1 MVPGRK
7 ILVLLA
13 ALLGWLM
20 PAMALAAPIE
30 GMRLCHAAAAIG
42 ESYDAVAA
50 RASRWSCNPGGWD
63 IAADSTFLRFT
74 LPESEDDLPR
84 SFVTHAVRFEKI
96 AISVIDADGARRTID
111 YTLPEAHHLEAAPLM
126 SMALPDVTPRTR
138 EVVVRIDRPWVKAI
152 FAEAGLDSAP
162 EGTGWPLW
170 RVAALG
176 IVCGMLL
183 VPLLLNLAFYSVL
196 PERFVVWHL
205 VMVVAMLAQTAI
217 GTGFI
222 HLVMTI
228 HDPAEAII
236 SNLCY
241 AAMAAAALM
250 FAANFLET
258 ECLDPRL
265 RAFMRR
271 AAVAVA
277 VVGLITTS
285 QAPFMRV
292 WSTML
297 VHLNMLF
304 PLGLVSLALYDA
316 WRKGSRMVIY
326 PLLGWTPAMGVG
338 LLRVVTYILPG
349 SATPDVSVL
358 YSFALAIEVIVTAVG
373 IVGRF
378 ILLRQERDSAMIRAE
393 EMEGIVGRDPL
404 TGLNNR
410 LSIERRFDELLS
422 AGFRAMA
429 VIDLDHFKDVNDT
442 HGHAT
447 GDAVLKAT
455 ARAIAGDRDTHAIR
469 MGGEEFMLLLR
480 GPFAAER
487 AERARRAITARVAA
501 EVAGLDR
508 IVTASMG
515 LAEYDGDN
523 PDLAAFDSLYAHCDR
538 LLYEAKRSG
547 RNRTV
552 RDLLAREPAE
562 PLTQAVSI

>member
-1 MVPGRK
+1 
-7 ILVLLA
+7 
-13 ALLGWLM
+13 
-20 PAMALAAPIE
+20 
-30 GMRLCHAAAAIG
+30 
-42 ESYDAVAA
+42 
-50 RASRWSCNPGGWD
+50 
-63 IAADSTFLRFT
+63 
-74 LPESEDDLPR
+74 
-84 SFVTHAVRFEKI
+84 
-96 AISVIDADGARRTID
+96 
-111 YTLPEAHHLEAAPLM
+111 
-126 SMALPDVTPRTR
+126 
-138 EVVVRIDRPWVKAI
+138 
-152 FAEAGLDSAP
+152 
-162 EGTGWPLW
+162 
-170 RVAALG
+170 
-176 IVCGMLL
+176 
-183 VPLLLNLAFYSVL
+183 
-196 PERFVVWHL
+196 
-205 VMVVAMLAQTAI
+205 
-217 GTGFI
+217 
-222 HLVMTI
+222 
-228 HDPAEAII
+228 
-236 SNLCY
+236 
-241 AAMAAAALM
+241 
-250 FAANFLET
+250 
-258 ECLDPRL
+258 
-265 RAFMRR
+265 
-271 AAVAVA
+271 
-277 VVGLITTS
+277 
-285 QAPFMRV
+285 V
-292 WSTML
+292 WSTTL

-338 LLRVVTYILPG
+338 LLRIVTYVLPG

-378 ILLRQERDSAMIRAE
+378 ILLRQERDSAMTRAE

-422 AGFRAMA
+422 GGFRTMA

-469 MGGEEFMLLLR
+469 MGRGVHAAAA

-515 LAEYDGDN
+515 LIEHDGDN

-552 RDLLAREPAE
+552 RDLLAASRSRRWCRRCRSRQPGAFSCPRPDLSQAGRIDPLERGPADRPE
-562 PLTQAVSI
+562 IDVLPEQVARLVGSFDGDADQVRSTRQERFDGADRDRLAVAPVDHVLFGQVQVHRPRDSGFDRFRPGFCGRALSGRRGGLGHGRISNGGRARPDGEAPGRPLSGPAPTRRRAGAEHRSCPDARNPGSRWPRGVRPAARRPG